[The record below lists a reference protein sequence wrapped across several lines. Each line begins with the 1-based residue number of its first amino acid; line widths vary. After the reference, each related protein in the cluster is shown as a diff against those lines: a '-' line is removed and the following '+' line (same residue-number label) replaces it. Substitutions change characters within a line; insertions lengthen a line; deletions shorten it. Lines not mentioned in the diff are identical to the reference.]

1 MLEKHLLQ
9 FFKICGTLVK
19 RELFSFLKKPELYL
33 QRLLVRQDKL
43 DNQIDEFV
51 NVHAHLLR

>member
-9 FFKICGTLVK
+9 FFLNLWNFGQEGTIFFFK
-19 RELFSFLKKPELYL
+19 KTWALFATF
-33 QRLLVRQDKL
+33 VKL

>member
-1 MLEKHLLQ
+1 MHVDKTNKEMLEKHLLQ

-33 QRLLVRQDKL
+33 QRLLS
-43 DNQIDEFV
+43 
-51 NVHAHLLR
+51 